1 MKIFKTFLL
10 FLFLTT
16 CLNAQEYKHLYTLK
30 QLTDSA
36 LMHYP
41 LRGQKQ
47 IFDQQTDINQQN
59 LESSFLPS
67 VQLNGQLS
75 YQSDVT
81 KLSIPIPGFSAP
93 EMAQDWYKLNL
104 DVNQMIY
111 DGGNLKSQKSLEE
124 VTHKTQINNV
134 LQLEYHFRETIA
146 KLYFRALLLEQNEQV
161 LYSGAKVLEASI
173 REMQSALNEGTILQ
187 ADVNAL
193 KAELV
198 SVGQK
203 ITEIKSGRIATLWLL
218 STYTG
223 IQLQAA
229 DSLIVP
235 NIKPDELRFLNLRPE
250 FVQLGLQQEKLGKM
264 QSLLSVKKRPVV
276 SAFGQFGYG
285 RPGLNM
291 LDDDF
296 SGYYTAGIRFSYKFW
311 DWNINRR
318 DKQILGLQQQII
330 ETEKANFEVNLKANY
345 AAQLEEISKLNELI
359 KTDQEIIQL
368 QETVVNAASKRMING
383 VITTAIYVQELEKLT
398 KSKVNLQTNRIKLIN
413 ANFDYMFLTG
423 NFNSYE

>member
-1 MKIFKTFLL
+1 MKIFKTLLL
-10 FLFLTT
+10 FLFLTGWV
-16 CLNAQEYKHLYTLK
+16 NAQEYKHLYSLK

-41 LRGQKQ
+41 LSGQKL
-47 IFDQQTDINQQN
+47 IYDEQTGITQQN

-67 VQLNGQLS
+67 VQLSGQAT

-104 DVNQMIY
+104 DISQMIY
-111 DGGNLKSQKSLEE
+111 DGGNLKNQRAVEE
-124 VTHKTQINNV
+124 ASYKTQINSV
-134 LQLEYHFRETIA
+134 LQQEYHLRETIA
-146 KLYFRALLLEQNEQV
+146 KLYFRALLFEQSEKV
-161 LYSGAKVLEASI
+161 LYSGAKALEASI

-193 KAELV
+193 KAEYI

-203 ITEIKSGRIATLWLL
+203 ITEIKSGRNATLRLL

-235 NIKPDELRFLNLRPE
+235 ELKPEELSFLNLRPE

-264 QSLLSVKKRPVV
+264 QSLLSVKKRPIV

-311 DWNINRR
+311 DWNITRR
-318 DKQILGLQQQII
+318 DKQILGLQQQIL
-330 ETEKANFEVNLKANY
+330 ETEKANFELNLKANY

-359 KTDQEIIQL
+359 KTDEEIIQL

-398 KSKVNLQTNRIKLIN
+398 KSQVNLQTNRIKLIN

>member
-1 MKIFKTFLL
+1 LL
-10 FLFLTT
+10 F
-16 CLNAQEYKHLYTLK
+16 E
-30 QLTDSA
+30 
-36 LMHYP
+36 
-41 LRGQKQ
+41 
-47 IFDQQTDINQQN
+47 
-59 LESSFLPS
+59 
-67 VQLNGQLS
+67 
-75 YQSDVT
+75 QSE
-81 KLSIPIPGFSAP
+81 K
-93 EMAQDWYKLNL
+93 
-104 DVNQMIY
+104 
-111 DGGNLKSQKSLEE
+111 
-124 VTHKTQINNV
+124 
-134 LQLEYHFRETIA
+134 
-146 KLYFRALLLEQNEQV
+146 V
-161 LYSGAKVLEASI
+161 LYSGAKALEASI

-193 KAELV
+193 KAEYI

-203 ITEIKSGRIATLWLL
+203 ITEIKSGRNATLRLL

-235 NIKPDELRFLNLRPE
+235 ELKPEELSFLNLRPE

-264 QSLLSVKKRPVV
+264 QSLLSVKKRPIV

-311 DWNINRR
+311 DWNITRR
-318 DKQILGLQQQII
+318 DKQILGLQQQIL
-330 ETEKANFEVNLKANY
+330 ETEKANFELNLKANY

-359 KTDQEIIQL
+359 KTDEEIIQL

-398 KSKVNLQTNRIKLIN
+398 KSQVNLQTNRIKLIN

>member
-1 MKIFKTFLL
+1 MKIFKTLLL
-10 FLFLTT
+10 FLFLTGWV
-16 CLNAQEYKHLYTLK
+16 NAQEYKHLYSLK

-41 LRGQKQ
+41 LSGQKL
-47 IFDQQTDINQQN
+47 IYDEQTGITQQN

-67 VQLNGQLS
+67 VQLSGQAT

-104 DVNQMIY
+104 DISQMIY
-111 DGGNLKSQKSLEE
+111 DGGNLKNQRAVEE
-124 VTHKTQINNV
+124 ASYKTQINSV
-134 LQLEYHFRETIA
+134 LQQEYHFRETIA
-146 KLYFRALLLEQNEQV
+146 KLYFRALLFEQSEKV
-161 LYSGAKVLEASI
+161 LYSGAKALEASI

-193 KAELV
+193 KAEYI

-203 ITEIKSGRIATLWLL
+203 ITEIKSGRNATLRLL

-235 NIKPDELRFLNLRPE
+235 ELKPEELSFLNLRPE

-264 QSLLSVKKRPVV
+264 QSLLSVKKRPIV

-311 DWNINRR
+311 DWNITRR
-318 DKQILGLQQQII
+318 DKQILGLQQQIL
-330 ETEKANFEVNLKANY
+330 ETEKANFELNLKANY

-359 KTDQEIIQL
+359 KTDEEIIQL

-398 KSKVNLQTNRIKLIN
+398 KSQVNLQTNRIKLIN

>member
-1 MKIFKTFLL
+1 MKIFKTLLL
-10 FLFLTT
+10 FLFLTGWV
-16 CLNAQEYKHLYTLK
+16 NAQEYKHLYSLK

-41 LRGQKQ
+41 LSGQKL
-47 IFDQQTDINQQN
+47 IYDEQTGITQQN

-67 VQLNGQLS
+67 VQLSGQAT

-81 KLSIPIPGFSAP
+81 SLSIPIPGFSAP

-104 DVNQMIY
+104 DISQMIY
-111 DGGNLKSQKSLEE
+111 DGGNLKNQRAVEEASHKS
-124 VTHKTQINNV
+124 QINSV
-134 LQLEYHFRETIA
+134 LQQEYHFRETIA
-146 KLYFRALLLEQNEQV
+146 KLYFRALLFEQSEHV
-161 LYSGAKVLEASI
+161 LYSGAKALEASI

-193 KAELV
+193 KAEYI

-203 ITEIKSGRIATLWLL
+203 ITEIKSGRNATLRLL
-218 STYTG
+218 SSYTG

-235 NIKPDELRFLNLRPE
+235 ELKPEELSFLNLRPE

-264 QSLLSVKKRPVV
+264 QSLLSVKKRPIV

-311 DWNINRR
+311 DWNITRR
-318 DKQILGLQQQII
+318 DKQILGLQQQIL
-330 ETEKANFEVNLKANY
+330 ETEKANFELNLKANY
-345 AAQLEEISKLNELI
+345 AAQLEEISKLYELI
-359 KTDQEIIQL
+359 KTDEEIIQL
-368 QETVVNAASKRMING
+368 QETVVYAASKRMING

-398 KSKVNLQTNRIKLIN
+398 KSQVNLQTNRIKLIN